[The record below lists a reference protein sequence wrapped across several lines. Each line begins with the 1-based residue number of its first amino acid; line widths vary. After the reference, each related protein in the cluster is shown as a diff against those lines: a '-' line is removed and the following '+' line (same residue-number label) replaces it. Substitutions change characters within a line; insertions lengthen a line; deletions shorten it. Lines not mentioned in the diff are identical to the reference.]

1 MSKASHLRE
10 QAHLC
15 RRIARIPTAGGHHE
29 DRVLLA
35 IADDLEHEAAALEES
50 DRPTPAAEQR

>member
-1 MSKASHLRE
+1 MSKASRLRE

-15 RRIARIPTAGGHHE
+15 RRIAGIPTAGGHHE

-35 IADDLEHEAAALEES
+35 VADDLEREAAALEES
-50 DRPTPAAEQR
+50 DRLTPIANGR

>member
-15 RRIARIPTAGGHHE
+15 RRIASIPTAGGHHE

-35 IADDLEHEAAALEES
+35 VADDLEREAAALEES
-50 DRPTPAAEQR
+50 DRPTSTANER